1 MENELQTGGAKGHR
15 PDRGPL
21 ALTIPPP
28 STDELVGKCC
38 LFSCDWAV
46 VGGMGFMRVWV
57 VNHTSNKVYQFLA
70 FGAGDNIICI
80 SPRLHISTLP

>member
-1 MENELQTGGAKGHR
+1 VGSVF
-15 PDRGPL
+15 D
-21 ALTIPPP
+21 
-28 STDELVGKCC
+28 VGKCC

-70 FGAGDNIICI
+70 FGAGDNIIRI
-80 SPRLHISTLP
+80 SPRLHISTSPKFVEQMVFVFFFIRRFQFCI